1 MQEKRNLPTKLLVVL
16 CALTFSGVCAI
27 AQDED
32 ELTAKQRVFHGIGP
46 GLRAIRHGAD
56 DSYYILSA
64 PGTFVEVFNG
74 AGKELKK
81 VPAYAANTGPSNGEL
96 RAIRFG
102 EDMDVDA
109 AGTVYVADAGANA
122 VKVWDSKGN
131 ARLISVNGPVSL
143 ATMPEGEVGVATLH
157 EPHLVIV
164 FDKNGRDV
172 REFGDPETIAQR
184 EELNRFLN
192 IGRLASD
199 ELGYLYY
206 AFEYFPE
213 PTVRQYDRNGYAGQ
227 DIQYTA
233 IEALTTARAVRR
245 EIDKQESRGDAP
257 TFKRVLTAVGVE
269 RATGEV
275 WIALHNTLLHFDK
288 DGNRRASYQ
297 LYTAEGARLDAS
309 TILVEKDRLLIGSDP
324 LGVYEF
330 ERPDKKLSQ

>member
-1 MQEKRNLPTKLLVVL
+1 MQEKRYLKTKFIAAL
-16 CALTFSGVCAI
+16 CALTVAGVCGV
-27 AQDED
+27 AQDEG
-32 ELTAKQRVFHGIGP
+32 ELTAKQRMFHGIGP
-46 GLRAIRHGAD
+46 GLRAIKRGAD
-56 DSYYILSA
+56 SNYYILSA
-64 PGTFVEVFNG
+64 PGAGVVVFNA

-81 VPAYAANTGPSNGEL
+81 VPGYAGNEGPANAEL
-96 RAIRFG
+96 RAIGFG

-109 AGTVYVADAGANA
+109 AGTVYVADPRSNA

-131 ARLISVNGPVSL
+131 ARLISVNSPVSV
-143 ATMPEGEVGVATLH
+143 AAMPEGEVGVATLH

-164 FDKNGRDV
+164 FDKSGRDV
-172 REFGDPETIAQR
+172 REFGDPEPISQR
-184 EELNRFLN
+184 AELNRFLN

-199 ELGYLYY
+199 EQGHVYY

-213 PTVRQYDRNGYAGQ
+213 ATVRQYDRHGYAGQ
-227 DIQYTA
+227 DFQYTA

-257 TFKRVLTAVGVE
+257 TFKRVVTAVGVE

-275 WIALHNTLLHFDK
+275 WIALYNTLLHFDK
-288 DGNRRASYQ
+288 EGNRRASYQ

-309 TILVEKDRLLIGSDP
+309 TILVEKERLLIGSDP

>member
-1 MQEKRNLPTKLLVVL
+1 MQEKRYLTTRLIVGL
-16 CALTFSGVCAI
+16 CALAFAGVCGV
-27 AQDED
+27 AQDEG
-32 ELTAKQRVFHGIGP
+32 ELTAKQRVFRDIGP
-46 GLRAIRHGAD
+46 GLRAIKRGAD
-56 DSYYILSA
+56 GNYYILSA
-64 PGTFVEVFNG
+64 PGAGVVVFN
-74 AGKELKK
+74 ATGKELKK
-81 VPAYAANTGPSNGEL
+81 VPGYAGNEGPANAEL
-96 RAIRFG
+96 RAIGFG

-109 AGTVYVADAGANA
+109 AGTVYVADPRSNA

-131 ARLISVNGPVSL
+131 ARLISVNSPVSV
-143 ATMPEGEVGVATLH
+143 AAMPEGEVGVATLH

-164 FDKNGRDV
+164 FDTNGRDV
-172 REFGDPETIAQR
+172 REFGDPEPISQR
-184 EELNRFLN
+184 AELNRFLN

-199 ELGYLYY
+199 EQGHVYY

-213 PTVRQYDRNGYAGQ
+213 PTVRQYDRHGYAGQ
-227 DIQYTA
+227 DFQYTA

-288 DGNRRASYQ
+288 KGNRRASYQ

-309 TILVEKDRLLIGSDP
+309 TILVEKERLLIGSDP

-330 ERPDKKLSQ
+330 ERPDKKLSE

>member
-1 MQEKRNLPTKLLVVL
+1 MQEKRYFTTRFIAAL
-16 CALTFSGVCAI
+16 CALAFAGVCCV
-27 AQDED
+27 AQDEG

-46 GLRAIRHGAD
+46 GLRAIRRGTD
-56 DSYYILSA
+56 GNYFILIA
-64 PGTFVEVFNG
+64 PEPAVVVFND
-74 AGKELKK
+74 AGKQVKK
-81 VPAYAANTGPSNGEL
+81 VPDYAGNAGPQSQEL

-102 EDMDVDA
+102 EDMDVDS
-109 AGTVYVADAGANA
+109 AGTIYVADPGANA
-122 VKVWDSKGN
+122 IKVWDSKGN
-131 ARLISVNGPVSL
+131 ARLISVNAPVSV
-143 ATMPEGEVGVATLH
+143 AAMPEGEVGVATLH
-157 EPHLVIV
+157 QPHLVIV

-172 REFGDPETIAQR
+172 REFGDPEPIAQR

-199 ELGYLYY
+199 ELGHVYY
-206 AFEYFPE
+206 AFDYFPE

-245 EIDKQESRGDAP
+245 EIDRQESRGDTP
-257 TFKRVLTAVGVE
+257 TLKRVLTAVGVE

-309 TILVEKDRLLIGSDP
+309 TILVEKERLLIGSDP

-330 ERPDKKLSQ
+330 ERPDKKLPQ